1 MREIQLSL
9 ADWFSW
15 PRDLS
20 RGLFAGG
27 TGRQRILGNP
37 GKFELVNRNIGAAQ
51 GTQGR
56 EEEKHIYNR
65 IFIALVSDL
74 RSH

>member
-9 ADWFSW
+9 VDWLSC

-27 TGRQRILGNP
+27 TGEQRILGNP
-37 GKFELVNRNIGAAQ
+37 GKFELVNRN
-51 GTQGR
+51 
-56 EEEKHIYNR
+56 NS
-65 IFIALVSDL
+65 SDL
-74 RSH
+74 SFTRNPREGGRKTCI

>member
-27 TGRQRILGNP
+27 TGGQRILGNP
-37 GKFELVNRNIGAAQ
+37 GKFELVNKNIGV
-51 GTQGR
+51 R
-56 EEEKHIYNR
+56 EKSIHL
-65 IFIALVSDL
+65 IAFLSPCQIL
-74 RSH
+74 